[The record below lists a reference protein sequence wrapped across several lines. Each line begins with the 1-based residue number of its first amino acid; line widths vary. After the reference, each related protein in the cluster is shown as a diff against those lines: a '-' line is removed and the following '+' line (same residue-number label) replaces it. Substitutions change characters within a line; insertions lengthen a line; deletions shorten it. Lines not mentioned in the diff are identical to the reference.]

1 MTALNLL
8 VGIGFCLAALVF
20 RRTRPLALLAAATGV
35 LWFLGDVLGFLVFA
49 HRGPLTHLL
58 LIYPTTSLRNWTH
71 RTIVYAGYVL
81 STAYPLGRLD
91 LATLALCVSII
102 VVSLWRPARKTVPQR
117 IAGAGAALVWGVVA
131 LGAILRLSGIQIDSA
146 ILLAYELS
154 LLAVAAM
161 LMIDYRYRSSR
172 AATVTTLAIDLG
184 QAGPRSLR
192 DVLAGALGDPSL
204 VLALP
209 TGDDKTLIDE
219 TGQPL
224 HLVDRADRTLTAL
237 HDRGQRIAVIEH
249 DPALLRDT
257 ALLQSITALVA
268 IALAN
273 TQLQQ
278 EVTDRIADVESSRRR
293 LLNVADAE
301 RDRLEADLQG
311 GVQARLERVAALVGE
326 SAQPDDLLDLVT
338 QTREA
343 IRAFARG
350 VHPRRLDEEGLAAA
364 IADLAAVTPARVE
377 LDIPPS
383 RFPRQVEAAAYFLC
397 AEALTNAAKYANTG
411 RVCVSIDASADQ
423 LTVKVIDD
431 GRGGAVLTP
440 DGGLVGLRD
449 RLDVLGGTLAVDSP
463 PGLGTTVSA
472 TIPLAG
478 SSRVVSTRARRGDH
492 QC

>member
-1 MTALNLL
+1 
-8 VGIGFCLAALVF
+8 
-20 RRTRPLALLAAATGV
+20 
-35 LWFLGDVLGFLVFA
+35 
-49 HRGPLTHLL
+49 
-58 LIYPTTSLRNWTH
+58 
-71 RTIVYAGYVL
+71 
-81 STAYPLGRLD
+81 
-91 LATLALCVSII
+91 
-102 VVSLWRPARKTVPQR
+102 
-117 IAGAGAALVWGVVA
+117 
-131 LGAILRLSGIQIDSA
+131 
-146 ILLAYELS
+146 
-154 LLAVAAM
+154 
-161 LMIDYRYRSSR
+161 
-172 AATVTTLAIDLG
+172 
-184 QAGPRSLR
+184 
-192 DVLAGALGDPSL
+192 
-204 VLALP
+204 
-209 TGDDKTLIDE
+209 
-219 TGQPL
+219 
-224 HLVDRADRTLTAL
+224 
-237 HDRGQRIAVIEH
+237 
-249 DPALLRDT
+249 LLRDT

-383 RFPRQVEAAAYFLC
+383 RFPREVEAAAYFLC
-397 AEALTNAAKYANTG
+397 AEALTNAAKYANAG

-449 RLDVLGGTLAVDSP
+449 RLDVLGGTLTVDSP

-478 SSRVVSTRARRGDH
+478 SSRVVSTRGRRGDH
-492 QC
+492 RS